1 MISDTSASTTPLE
14 LREIHVRRDG
24 THILRGVDLV
34 VRSCE
39 RWVVLGPNGCGKT
52 TLMRVAALTL
62 HPTTGT
68 VEVLGQRLGAT
79 DVRQLRRR
87 VGYVSSALA
96 AQLRRSLAAV
106 DIVMTA
112 KFAALEPWWHRYEPA
127 DRQRALD
134 CLGELAVAHLA
145 DREFGTLSSGEQQR
159 VLIARTLMNEP
170 AVLLLD
176 EPTANLDLAAR
187 EVVVAGLD
195 RLAEDR
201 AAAPM
206 VIVSHHVGEI
216 PAHMTHV
223 LMMRA
228 GSVLTAGSVADVLTS
243 TALSEC
249 FGIGLEL
256 RRARNGRFSAWARQ

>member
-187 EVVVAGLD
+187 EMVVGGLD
-195 RLAEDR
+195 RLAEDSG
-201 AAAPM
+201 APAM
-206 VIVSHHVGEI
+206 VIVSHHVDEI
-216 PAHMTHV
+216 PPHMTHV
-223 LMMRA
+223 LLLRD
-228 GSVLTAGSVADVLTS
+228 GSVLAAGPIADVLTS
-243 TALSEC
+243 GPLSEC
-249 FGIGLEL
+249 FGITLEL
-256 RRARNGRFSAWARQ
+256 RRAPNGRFSAWARQ